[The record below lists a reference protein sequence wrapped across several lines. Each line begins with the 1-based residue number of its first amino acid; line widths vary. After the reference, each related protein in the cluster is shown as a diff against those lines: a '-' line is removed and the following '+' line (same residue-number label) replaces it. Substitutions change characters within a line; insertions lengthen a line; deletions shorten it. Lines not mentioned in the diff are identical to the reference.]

1 MQPIIKLT
9 DTMLN
14 KHIID
19 CHKGIRDFIHKNFG
33 VAYKDDLEHLHPLY
47 ANTTNTYTVYN
58 SGGTNQS
65 YTLPCDIDSQDC
77 TEVPTP
83 SHVKF
88 YMTKRGDK
96 RLSIKFIKRVAKVG
110 DIIRFNASGKVK
122 EDFTYKSYLYLTIE
136 K

>member
-1 MQPIIKLT
+1 MQPIIELT

-19 CHKGIRDFIHKNFG
+19 CNKSIREFIYKHFGIK
-33 VAYKDDLEHLHPLY
+33 YKDDLEHLKNL
-47 ANTTNTYTVYN
+47 NNTYTIYN
-58 SGGTNQS
+58 SEGVNKS
-65 YTLPCDIDSQDC
+65 YTLCCDIDSQDP
-77 TEVPTP
+77 TECPTP

-96 RLSIKFIKRVAKVG
+96 RLSIKFIKRLAKVG
-110 DIIRFNASGKVK
+110 DIITFDYCERDDIKGGK
-122 EDFTYKSYLYLTIE
+122 YLYLTVY